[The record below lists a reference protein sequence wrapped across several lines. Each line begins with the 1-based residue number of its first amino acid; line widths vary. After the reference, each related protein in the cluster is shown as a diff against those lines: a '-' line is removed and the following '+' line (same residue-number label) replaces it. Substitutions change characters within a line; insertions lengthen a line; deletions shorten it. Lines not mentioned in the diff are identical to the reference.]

1 MLLLGIDTSAK
12 KGILCLG
19 TKEKVL
25 ARKTMSAHLTSGE
38 LIPSLETLMKR
49 EKIKNKDLQA
59 VVVSLGPGSF
69 TGLRVGLSLAKSLAF
84 ALKIPLVGVATLDSW
99 VFALSLEGIFCPL
112 RRAYGGRCYV
122 GFYEKNQGKITKIDR
137 CRFLSFSRIKGS
149 LEKFSPQKVTFLIP
163 TEERELTKE
172 LKKIKNTSFLLL
184 DEIFLIKALLT
195 LGAERLKTGKIDNV
209 FSLSPLYVSSP
220 EVRIGR
226 GNKDSRHEKRGHPGS

>member
-25 ARKTMSAHLTSGE
+25 ARKTISPGQSSGE

-99 VFALSLEGIFCPL
+99 VFFLLREGIFCAL
-112 RRAYGGRCYV
+112 RRAYGGKCYV
-122 GFYEKNQGKITKIDR
+122 GFYEKNQGKTTKIDR
-137 CRFLSFSRIKGS
+137 CRFLSFSQIKGS
-149 LEKFSPQKVTFLIP
+149 LEKFSPHKVTFLIP
-163 TEERELTKE
+163 MEERELTKE

>member
-1 MLLLGIDTSAK
+1 MLLGIDTSAK

-25 ARKTMSAHLTSGE
+25 ARKTISPGQSSGE

-99 VFALSLEGIFCPL
+99 VFFLLREGIFCAL
-112 RRAYGGRCYV
+112 RRAYGGKCYV
-122 GFYEKNQGKITKIDR
+122 GFYEKNQGKTAKIDR

-172 LKKIKNTSFLLL
+172 LKKIKNASFLLL

-209 FSLSPLYVSSP
+209 FSLSPLYVSP
-220 EVRIGR
+220 LEVRIGR

>member
-1 MLLLGIDTSAK
+1 MLLGIDTSAK

-49 EKIKNKDLQA
+49 EKIKNEDLQA

-99 VFALSLEGIFCPL
+99 VFFLLREGIFCAL
-112 RRAYGGRCYV
+112 RRAYGGKCYV
-122 GFYEKNQGKITKIDR
+122 GFYEKNQGKTTKIDR
-137 CRFLSFSRIKGS
+137 CRFLSFSQIKGS

-163 TEERELTKE
+163 TQERELTKE

-195 LGAERLKTGKIDNV
+195 LGAERLKTGKIDNI

>member
-25 ARKTMSAHLTSGE
+25 ARKTISPHPTSGE

-49 EKIKNKDLQA
+49 EKIKKKDLQA

-99 VFALSLEGIFCPL
+99 VFFLLREGVFCAL

-122 GFYEKNQGKITKIDR
+122 GFYEKNQGKTTKIDR

-149 LEKFSPQKVTFLIP
+149 LEKLSPQKVTFLIP
-163 TEERELTKE
+163 TQERELTKE

-209 FSLSPLYVSSP
+209 FSLSPLYVSPP